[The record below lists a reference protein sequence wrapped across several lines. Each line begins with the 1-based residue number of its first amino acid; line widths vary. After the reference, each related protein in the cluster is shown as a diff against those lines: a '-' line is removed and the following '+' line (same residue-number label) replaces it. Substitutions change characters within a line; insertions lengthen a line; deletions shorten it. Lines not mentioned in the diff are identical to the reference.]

1 MYPSIVMKFLLLLLF
16 IGGMEAKDSSEEN
29 CFKDKNRYNPA
40 LVDMT
45 EHFFS
50 VWEKSQVFIYEKPI
64 TTLNK
69 DPYPNC
75 FGSLLTSDRV
85 LTTVSCFK
93 NVEEIRNFYKMRDP
107 KMKIEGNWLS
117 KIVIKAA
124 NKINDLLDPSKF
136 IVALVHYKHSF

>member
-1 MYPSIVMKFLLLLLF
+1 MIFLLLLLF

-50 VWEKSQVFIYEKPI
+50 VWEKSQVFIYWVPI
-64 TTLNK
+64 SIFNPN
-69 DPYPNC
+69 PYPNC
-75 FGSLLTSDRV
+75 FGSLLTSNRV
-85 LTTVSCFK
+85 LTTVSCFM
-93 NVEEIRNFYKMRDP
+93 NVNEIRNVYKI
-107 KMKIEGNWLS
+107 KKEGNKIKKEGNWLS
-117 KIVIKAA
+117 NIVQKAA
-124 NKINDLLDPSKF
+124 DKINDLLDPSSF